1 MEFIRMIDVASI
13 ATQPASQAHPAGGAE
28 TTTTR
33 EKPNPQYFLW
43 LLRCGYDCN
52 SKQYDYKQDW

>member
-1 MEFIRMIDVASI
+1 MIDVASI
-13 ATQPASQAHPAGGAE
+13 ATQPTSQAHPAGGAE

-33 EKPNPQYFLW
+33 DKPNPQYFLW